1 MVALKQSYLF
11 GEVSA
16 VVVAELRR
24 WYGLFFIGLAVAM
37 VIVDVTIVNVAVPA
51 IVGDLGIDA
60 TATQWTQEAYTLTLA
75 ALLLTAGRVAD
86 LLGRRR
92 CLVGGIAVFVAGS
105 VLAALAPTGA
115 VLIGARVVQGIGGSV
130 ILPATLS
137 LINATFRGRERAT
150 AFAVWGSVIGGA
162 AAFGPLLGGWLTTE
176 FSWRWAFW
184 INLGFGAAAVA
195 GIVAFV
201 AESRQR
207 DAERGLD
214 IVGVLLSAVASAALV
229 YGLIEGREQGW
240 LIATSA
246 ESRLLGELSAVP
258 VAFAVA
264 VLAGIGFIRWQHR
277 RSRTGGSA
285 LLDLSLFS
293 VKSFARGNVVVFV
306 VALGQLGLLFV
317 LPIWLQTTLGYT
329 ATRTGLLLLPV
340 AVGAFLAAAT
350 TPLLAQRWGA
360 AGVLRFGLV
369 AEICGL
375 AGLAAVVGPDTTA
388 WGLVPILALY
398 GFGVGTADA
407 QLPGVLLRDIPVDRS
422 GQGSGVQSTAQ
433 ELGSA
438 MGIAILG
445 GVLFA
450 SLAADLS
457 DRLETI
463 GLPPAARES
472 ITASVTATAGTV
484 IPNLADPRVAEA
496 ARAAFST
503 GTRNAALAGAAF
515 LVVGLL
521 ATAALPGDRRR
532 PDAVGDGGPQ
542 PASSRTARAPSA

>member
-1 MVALKQSYLF
+1 MEPA
-11 GEVSA
+11 G
-16 VVVAELRR
+16 LRR

-105 VLAALAPTGA
+105 VLAALAPSGA
-115 VLIGARVVQGIGGSV
+115 VLIAARVVQGVGGSV
-130 ILPATLS
+130 VLPATLS

-184 INLGFGAAAVA
+184 INLAFGAAAVA
-195 GIVAFV
+195 GIIVFV

-207 DAERGLD
+207 DVERGLD
-214 IVGVLLSAVASAALV
+214 TVGVLLSAVASASLV

-240 LIATSA
+240 LIAITPDA
-246 ESRLLGELSAVP
+246 RLLGELSAVP
-258 VAFAVA
+258 IAF
-264 VLAGIGFIRWQHR
+264 VLALLSGGGFVGWQRWR
-277 RSRTGGSA
+277 ARTGRSA

-293 VKSFARGNVVVFV
+293 VTSFARGNLVVFV

-329 ATRTGLLLLPV
+329 ATGTGLLLLPV
-340 AVGAFLAAAT
+340 AAGAFLAAAT

-360 AGVLRFGLV
+360 SGVLRFGLV

-375 AGLAAVVGPDTTA
+375 AGLAAIVGPDTGA
-388 WGLVPILALY
+388 IGLVPILALY

-450 SLAADLS
+450 SLSADLS
-457 DRLETI
+457 DRLDGI
-463 GLPPAARES
+463 GLPPAARDS
-472 ITASVTATAGTV
+472 ITTSVTSTAGTV
-484 IPNLADPRVAEA
+484 IPSLPDPQVAEA

-515 LVVGLL
+515 LVLGLL
-521 ATAALPGDRRR
+521 ATATLPADRRR
-532 PDAVGDGGPQ
+532 SGRDDVSNPPGGTQ
-542 PASSRTARAPSA
+542 PASSRTSKAPSA